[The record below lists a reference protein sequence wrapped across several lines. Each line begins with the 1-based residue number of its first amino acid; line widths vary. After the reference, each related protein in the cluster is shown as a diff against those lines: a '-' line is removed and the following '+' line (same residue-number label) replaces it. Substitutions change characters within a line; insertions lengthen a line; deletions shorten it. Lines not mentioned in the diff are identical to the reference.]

1 MYTVVNE
8 KYDAPQALRVLPHPG
23 ILLKRPMDLPESQ
36 ESATMNTNVPSE
48 IVIRRDHGE
57 VDG

>member
-8 KYDAPQALRVLPHPG
+8 KYDAPQALRVLSHPG
-23 ILLKRPMDLPESQ
+23 ILLKRPIGLPESQ
-36 ESATMNTNVPSE
+36 EIATMNTNVRSE